1 VREGR
6 VLALCASNTRNVVR
20 RTSEISSS
28 SITCR
33 AIEADVAGSGFAA
46 PIAADEPLANENER
60 LAAAST
66 GPGLVR
72 RFD

>member
-1 VREGR
+1 M
-6 VLALCASNTRNVVR
+6 LCALNTRNVVK

-33 AIEADVAGSGFAA
+33 ATDANEAGSGFAA
-46 PIAADEPLANENER
+46 PIAADEPLASENER

-66 GPGLVR
+66 GPALPR